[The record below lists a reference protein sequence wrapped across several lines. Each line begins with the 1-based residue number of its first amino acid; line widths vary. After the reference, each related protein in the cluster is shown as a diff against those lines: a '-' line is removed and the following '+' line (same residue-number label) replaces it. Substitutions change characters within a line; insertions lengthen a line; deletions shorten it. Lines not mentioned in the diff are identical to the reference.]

1 MSRFKFFLL
10 SKANILTLNN
20 PPELVIVVVVVVAAA
35 VFVVDRVKYS
45 TFPNIILSSFILP
58 KNDVKSGN
66 SKNTM
71 EKILKE
77 VLYGFAAS

>member
-10 SKANILTLNN
+10 SKANILTFNN
-20 PPELVIVVVVVVAAA
+20 PPELVIVVVVVAAA

-45 TFPNIILSSFILP
+45 TFPNRILSSFILP
-58 KNDVKSGN
+58 KKDVKSGN